1 MKKFNEITDYKNI
14 SCINKVGTEELK
26 ELHYKANKIIFDYN
40 MQHAFPQNTTKVI
53 NQLTEVFIKIKN
65 LEVKSSATSKKE
77 ELLEQ
82 GRKIV
87 NGLKE
92 YIKNFK
98 YDDSCINAIE
108 NMCRFQLS
116 KYLKGK
122 DRLTITDIIKLLE
135 ENQSLYQI
143 VEDVENNLNTN
154 IKVKPFLRMQEE
166 LIDMV
171 SNKLQQYSFN

>member
-1 MKKFNEITDYKNI
+1 
-14 SCINKVGTEELK
+14 
-26 ELHYKANKIIFDYN
+26 
-40 MQHAFPQNTTKVI
+40 
-53 NQLTEVFIKIKN
+53 
-65 LEVKSSATSKKE
+65 
-77 ELLEQ
+77 
-82 GRKIV
+82 
-87 NGLKE
+87 
-92 YIKNFK
+92 
-98 YDDSCINAIE
+98 
-108 NMCRFQLS
+108 MCRFQLS